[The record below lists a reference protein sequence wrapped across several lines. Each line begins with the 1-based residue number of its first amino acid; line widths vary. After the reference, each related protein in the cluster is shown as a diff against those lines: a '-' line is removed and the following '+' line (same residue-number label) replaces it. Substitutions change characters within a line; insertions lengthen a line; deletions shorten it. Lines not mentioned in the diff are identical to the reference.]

1 MDGYEGMILQTLSDK
16 LNFTF
21 ELIECKMRWGMKHK
35 NGSWDGIVG
44 AVYHGVVK
52 IVSNDHANFYF
63 LRKPI

>member
-21 ELIECKMRWGMKHK
+21 ELIECKMKWGMKHK

-44 AVYHGVVK
+44 AVYQGVIK
-52 IVSNDHANFYF
+52 IAFDCQVNFSS
-63 LRKPI
+63 LRKLI